1 MPINYHQHMKTGYAT
16 LYNDRNMQMLIAGLV
31 FYILIPEELL
41 FPRFIHLG
49 LTYWNIKAL
58 QLSALTIRTFFRRF
72 VLFVLHSDATL

>member
-31 FYILIPEELL
+31 FYLLIPEELL

-49 LTYWNIKAL
+49 LTYWNITAL
-58 QLSALTIRTFFRRF
+58 HLHISLDHPN
-72 VLFVLHSDATL
+72 VL